1 MKNEGHTTCKTT
13 ENICPHVRDG
23 MLRKATV
30 NMGRRLGA
38 GRKVDRLEL

>member
-30 NMGRRLGA
+30 NMGEAFGSREKG
-38 GRKVDRLEL
+38 